1 MMPRHRFNRIMIAT
15 AACAV
20 AGCAAALW
28 GWLAAPQAF
37 YPAWL
42 AAFWYW
48 LGVPLGALA
57 LLMIHDLTGGRWEI
71 VARRPLEACAA
82 TMPLFVLAFLPLVAG
97 MHHLYSWSRPEVAHQ
112 IRNGWYLDTTFFGWR
127 AVTYFVVWNLLALR
141 QLWIAPGNGVGRPSA
156 WLSGIGLMLM
166 GYTVTLAAVDWLMS
180 IEPDWFSSVYG
191 MMTGAGQF
199 VTALSLVLAV
209 VALGG
214 PPLGMERAAFGKDL
228 ANLATI
234 LLAVLIFWAYC
245 AYSQWLI
252 IWEENLRFEIPWY
265 LERLRAGWRA
275 VIEAVAV
282 AHFIVPFFLLVWTP
296 AKRSRVLVA
305 TACGLVLAAHW
316 LEVWW
321 LVLPPFHDTGFG
333 WLEPLAALGLG
344 GVWACL
350 FLWRLQ
356 HGRILPARAAWSL
369 ERTING

>member
-1 MMPRHRFNRIMIAT
+1 
-15 AACAV
+15 
-20 AGCAAALW
+20 
-28 GWLAAPQAF
+28 
-37 YPAWL
+37 
-42 AAFWYW
+42 
-48 LGVPLGALA
+48 
-57 LLMIHDLTGGRWEI
+57 
-71 VARRPLEACAA
+71 
-82 TMPLFVLAFLPLVAG
+82 
-97 MHHLYSWSRPEVAHQ
+97 
-112 IRNGWYLDTTFFGWR
+112 
-127 AVTYFVVWNLLALR
+127 
-141 QLWIAPGNGVGRPSA
+141 
-156 WLSGIGLMLM
+156 
-166 GYTVTLAAVDWLMS
+166 
-180 IEPDWFSSVYG
+180 
-191 MMTGAGQF
+191 

>member
-1 MMPRHRFNRIMIAT
+1 
-15 AACAV
+15 
-20 AGCAAALW
+20 
-28 GWLAAPQAF
+28 
-37 YPAWL
+37 
-42 AAFWYW
+42 
-48 LGVPLGALA
+48 
-57 LLMIHDLTGGRWEI
+57 
-71 VARRPLEACAA
+71 
-82 TMPLFVLAFLPLVAG
+82 
-97 MHHLYSWSRPEVAHQ
+97 
-112 IRNGWYLDTTFFGWR
+112 
-127 AVTYFVVWNLLALR
+127 
-141 QLWIAPGNGVGRPSA
+141 
-156 WLSGIGLMLM
+156 MLM
-166 GYTVTLAAVDWLMS
+166 GYTATLAAVDWLMS

-265 LERLRAGWRA
+265 LERLRAGWHA
-275 VIEAVAV
+275 VIEAVAF

-296 AKRSRVLVA
+296 AKRSRAMVA
-305 TACGLVLAAHW
+305 TACGLVLVAHW
-316 LEVWW
+316 LDVWW
-321 LVLPPFHDTGFG
+321 LVLPPFHETGFG
-333 WLEPLAALGLG
+333 WLDPLVALGLG
-344 GVWACL
+344 GIWACL

-356 HGRILPARAAWSL
+356 FGRVLPEAVARPS